1 MTRTSAHECG
11 DDGCDEDAPW
21 TTERLSEHGVTLRI
35 VYVHPLVNASTR
47 HLLMYL
53 TVVFCAA
60 PSTSSSSRCKCGTQ
74 TTRRGYVQ
82 AIAAAYMLIAF
93 ASLIEGAL
101 CAGTQGFNALVIRF
115 QTPKASLLVYR
126 SGKKLSYPSD
136 LSKFTIA
143 NVVGSA
149 DLGFKVRLEGLAR
162 EHSRFCTYEPELFPG
177 LIYRVVKPKCTLL
190 VFVSGKII
198 ITGYKTREEGEDV
211 LCKMF
216 PVLLQYQIRM
226 ESFDSDDSD
235 DSDGVL

>member
-1 MTRTSAHECG
+1 MTRTSTRGHG
-11 DDGCDEDAPW
+11 DDDYDDDAPW
-21 TTERLSEHGVTLRI
+21 TTERLSEHGVTLHI
-35 VYVHPLVNASTR
+35 VNMLAHGSLRSPIDVKQLALQVRNADYTPR
-47 HLLMYL
+47 
-53 TVVFCAA
+53 
-60 PSTSSSSRCKCGTQ
+60 
-74 TTRRGYVQ
+74 
-82 AIAAAYMLIAF
+82 
-93 ASLIEGAL
+93 
-101 CAGTQGFNALVIRF
+101 GFNALVIRF

-126 SGKKLSYPSD
+126 SGKFLIVGSKSEADTHQALDKFRSILKKLSYPSD

-216 PVLLQYQIRM
+216 PVLLQYRIRM
-226 ESFDSDDSD
+226 ESFDSDESD